1 MGSRGPQPLPSNVHR
16 LRGNPSKK
24 PSIDLLDD
32 FRPEI
37 EIPGCPSWC
46 WKEAKKEWKR
56 ITPELER
63 YGLIALVDRAALT
76 LYCQAWA
83 EYVWHKAR
91 LLADMRRAEEQRT
104 AAEAKNEKWT
114 GGDGIM
120 VPTINGNLIYSH
132 HWVCAKRAEDQVN
145 KFLAAF
151 GMSPSSRGRV
161 AVSDNRQQPLFGDEG
176 DGGWNQ
182 L

>member
-1 MGSRGPQPLPSNVHR
+1 MGSRGPQPLPSNVHH

-24 PSIDLLDD
+24 SAADLLDE
-32 FRPEI
+32 FRPEVD
-37 EIPGCPSWC
+37 IPNCPAWC
-46 WKEAKKEWKR
+46 WKEAKKEWRR

-63 YGLIALVDRAALT
+63 YGLISLVDRAALT

-83 EYVWHKAR
+83 EYVWHKER
-91 LLADMRRAEEQRT
+91 LSADQKR
-104 AAEAKNEKWT
+104 AEAKRLEAEAAGQEWT

-120 VPTINGNLIYSH
+120 VPTANGNLIYSH
-132 HWVCAKRAEDQVN
+132 HWVCARRAEDQVN

-151 GMSPSSRGRV
+151 GMSPSARSRV
-161 AVSDNRQQPLFGDEG
+161 ATSDNRQAPLFGQPGEDK
-176 DGGWNQ
+176 WN

>member
-1 MGSRGPQPLPSNVHR
+1 LPSNVHN

-24 PSIDLLDD
+24 PAIDLLDE
-32 FRPEI
+32 FNPSV
-37 EIPGCPSWC
+37 EIPNCPSWC

-63 YGLIALVDRAALT
+63 YGIIALVDRAALT

-91 LLADMRRAEEQRT
+91 LAADMKRIEEKRS
-104 AAEAKNEKWT
+104 AAGVPDEEWT

-120 VPTINGNLIYSH
+120 VPTANGNLIYSH
-132 HWVCAKRAEDQVN
+132 HWVCARRAEDQVN

-151 GMSPSSRGRV
+151 GMSPSARSRV
-161 AVSDNRQQPLFGDEG
+161 AVSNNRQLDIFDAPGKDK
-176 DGGWNQ
+176 WN